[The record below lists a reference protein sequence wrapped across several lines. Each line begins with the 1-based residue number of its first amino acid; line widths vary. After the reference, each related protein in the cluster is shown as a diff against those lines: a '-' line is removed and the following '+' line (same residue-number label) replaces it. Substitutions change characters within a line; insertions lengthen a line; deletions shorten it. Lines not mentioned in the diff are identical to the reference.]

1 MDKEIKI
8 FNEYYSR
15 FDDEDLNIHRKYTH
29 TFRVV
34 GYAERIAKSLSLSE
48 EDVTLAKVCALFH
61 DIGRFV
67 QWRDYQTFEDFK
79 SVDHGD
85 LSASILDSLGYEND
99 IVRIAVK
106 YHNKYAI
113 PDDLSEREKMF
124 CNITRDAD
132 KIDILETQKVY
143 DINESVYKMS
153 PEIKEDIDN
162 ERLVDNRKYD
172 KDGYS
177 LYKYFSFLYDL
188 NYPESFKILKKLDLI
203 NKQFDIVANVC
214 GEEFVKDYRK
224 KFNDYLNERIG

>member
-8 FNEYYSR
+8 FNEYYSK
-15 FDDEDLNIHRKYTH
+15 FDDEELNIHLKYDH

-34 GYAERIAKSLSLSE
+34 GYAERIAKSLKLSE
-48 EDVTLAKVCALFH
+48 EDITLAKVCALFH

-85 LSASILDSLGYEND
+85 LSASILDSLGYENN
-99 IVRIAVK
+99 IVRIAIK

-132 KIDILETQKVY
+132 KIDILETQKIY
-143 DINESVYKMS
+143 DITESVYKMS

-224 KFNDYLNERIG
+224 KFNDYLKERIG

>member
-1 MDKEIKI
+1 MDKEIEL

-15 FDDEDLNIHRKYTH
+15 FDDDNLNIHRKYTH

-34 GYAERIAKSLSLSE
+34 DYAEKIAKSLKLSE
-48 EDVTLAKVCALFH
+48 EDITLAKVCALFH

-67 QWRDYQTFEDFK
+67 QWRDYQTYVDPI

-85 LSASILDSLGYEND
+85 LSASILDSLGIEND
-99 IVRIAVK
+99 IVRMAVK

-153 PEIKEDIDN
+153 PEIRDDIDN
-162 ERLVDNRKYD
+162 RRLISNDKYD
-172 KDGYS
+172 KEGYDFYRN
-177 LYKYFSFLYDL
+177 LAFLFDVI
-188 NYPESFKILKKLDLI
+188 YPESFKILKELDFI
-203 NKQFDIVANVC
+203 NKQFDIVANEV
-214 GEEFVKDYRK
+214 GEDEIHEYRK
-224 KFNDYLNERIG
+224 IFNDYLNERIG

>member
-1 MDKEIKI
+1 MDKEISI

-15 FDDEDLNIHRKYTH
+15 FDDEELNIHLKYDH

-34 GYAERIAKSLSLSE
+34 GYAERIAKSLGLSE

-85 LSASILDSLGYEND
+85 LSASILDSVGYEND

-132 KIDILETQKVY
+132 KIDILETQKIY

-153 PEIKEDIDN
+153 PEIRDDIDN

-177 LYKYFSFLYDL
+177 LYKYFSFLYDM

-203 NKQFDIVANVC
+203 NKQFDIVASVC
-214 GEEFVKDYRK
+214 GEDIIKDYRK